1 MLEVRSEKSGERWQ
15 KKWVGYFGEKVVLC
29 LAEEKIKLKKKERER
44 ERERERKVNGTV
56 CLSVERER
64 EREMTAISNRW
75 LD

>member
-44 ERERERKVNGTV
+44 EREKGQWYCVSV
-56 CLSVERER
+56 CRERER
-64 EREMTAISNRW
+64 ERDDGN
-75 LD
+75 